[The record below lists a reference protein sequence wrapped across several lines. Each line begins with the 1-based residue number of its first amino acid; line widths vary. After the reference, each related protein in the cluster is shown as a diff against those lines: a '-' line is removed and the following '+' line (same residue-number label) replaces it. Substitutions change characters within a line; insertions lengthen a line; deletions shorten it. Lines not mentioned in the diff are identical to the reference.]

1 MLVIDF
7 DFKYMMLKGVKL
19 VKETISVV
27 VFGSDFKSR
36 LTAIMGIVDIVTIY
50 KLAIWFK
57 IIELSMDSN
66 INLVLMDYP

>member
-1 MLVIDF
+1 MLVINF
-7 DFKYMMLKGVKL
+7 DSKYMRLKGAKL
-19 VKETISVV
+19 IKETISVV
-27 VFGSDFKSR
+27 VFGLDFRSI

-50 KLAIWFK
+50 KLARWFK